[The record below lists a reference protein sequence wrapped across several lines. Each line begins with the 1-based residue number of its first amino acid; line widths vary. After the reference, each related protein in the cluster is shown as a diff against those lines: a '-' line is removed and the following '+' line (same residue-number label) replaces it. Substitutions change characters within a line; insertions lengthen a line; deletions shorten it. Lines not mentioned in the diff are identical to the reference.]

1 MLGWDPTW
9 LTVLPS
15 HPLLLLLLSLGAGF
29 LSAPSSSSS
38 SSECEAPM
46 ERRRGGLPWWQQPS
60 SSSARL
66 PQLWEGGV
74 TRRLNGCCRWWLIE
88 DQPIIDRRSRSFDN
102 RLPTTNSHFHHDQE
116 GERMV
121 KLNQLRWWGVGE
133 LKNLTRIKRIK
144 NNLFL
149 AHFNY
154 KEHDWGELMWKVKT
168 EEQLYNLDN
177 LSAYGGWSRDWQRK
191 ILFVWE
197 ILQLWTSSLCS

>member
-74 TRRLNGCCRWWLIE
+74 TRRLNGCCWWLIE

-116 GERMV
+116 GERMA

-133 LKNLTRIKRIK
+133 LKNSTRIKRIK